1 MPLSDDQFL
10 NFLADGYL
18 VVTPS
23 KMSDKDHDHLYASAQ
38 LLYER
43 SEKLQSRTAHFE
55 ILGDNLRALIPEV
68 DHVVND
74 PAVVDTVT
82 SLIGNRYVLHPHH
95 YVHTSTT
102 ADQGF
107 HQDGNL
113 PWNERGHYRSHRPDW
128 LFLFYYPQAVD
139 ETNGPTEIVAGSQYW
154 TKDFETE
161 DGWRSSDS
169 MDRSF
174 NGEDIRSDNFVY
186 RDRRLQE
193 GLDSVGVPDLDRRF
207 IHVTKGSVVIGSYDL
222 IHRGSRKLL
231 DTPDRFMYKFYAARA
246 TEPNAPAWYHKDMPD
261 FAHVRKELQPV
272 VKQIWDWSSGQ
283 KSLVPVEDMQGVADR
298 LMSGREDEKVE
309 AAYRLGSD
317 DAKEAIEILIKAVRS
332 KSESTRRA
340 SGYGLR
346 NQGQRATLEIVE
358 VLQSSGP
365 KTRRVAA
372 YALGTVES
380 ASSQLAVDAL
390 IHCVES
396 DDDDLVRSNAAYS
409 LGQLS
414 RANKCDAQRIGG
426 ALIAR
431 LLPGVE
437 PNNTVMAGLPRSTL
451 RQSVA
456 YALMQ
461 LLINHELPD
470 DITADV
476 VRLAVDDPDRYVR
489 GMLLEA
495 LSYCFSDNPVAA
507 ALTGGLI
514 RQRWN
519 IAPRLT

>member
-10 NFLADGYL
+10 KYLSDGYL
-18 VVTPS
+18 IVKPS
-23 KMSDKDHDHLYASAQ
+23 EMSEADHDGLYRSAR
-38 LLYER
+38 LLYQNTER
-43 SEKLQSRTAHFE
+43 LKSPTAHLE

-68 DHVVND
+68 DQVVND
-74 PAVVDTVT
+74 PAVVDTVR
-82 SLIGNRYVLHPHH
+82 SLLGDRYVLHPSH

-128 LFLFYYPQAVD
+128 LLLFYYPQTVD

-161 DGWRSSDS
+161 AGWRPGDS
-169 MDRSF
+169 MDLSIT
-174 NGEDIRSDNFVY
+174 GEDMSSDDLAY

-193 GLDSVGVPDLDRRF
+193 GLDSVGIPDLDRRF
-207 IHVTKGSVVIGSYDL
+207 IHVPKGSVVIGSYDL
-222 IHRGSRKLL
+222 IHRGGRKLP
-231 DTPDRFMYKFYAARA
+231 DTPDRFMYKFYFARA
-246 TEPNAPAWYHKDMPD
+246 TEPNAPAWQHIDVPD
-261 FAHVRKELQPV
+261 FAQVRKELQPV

-283 KSLVPVEDMQGVADR
+283 KSVVPVGDLHGVADQLR
-298 LMSGREDEKVE
+298 CGGEHEKVE

-317 DAKEAIEILIKAVRS
+317 DANEAIEILIEGIYS
-332 KSESTRRA
+332 ESESTRRA
-340 SGYGLR
+340 SAYGLR
-346 NQGQRATLEIVE
+346 NQGQRATLAIVKA
-358 VLQSSGP
+358 LQGNGP

-390 IHCVES
+390 IECVEG
-396 DDDDLVRSNAAYS
+396 DDDDLARSNAAYS

-414 RANKCDAQRIGG
+414 RARKCDAQRIAE

-431 LLPGVE
+431 LFPGVE
-437 PNNTVMAGLPRSTL
+437 PDNTFVADLPRSTV

-476 VRLAVDDPDRYVR
+476 VRLAVDDPDRYVK

-495 LSYCFSDNPVAA
+495 LAHAFSENPVVA
-507 ALTGGLI
+507 ALAGGLI

-519 IAPRLT
+519 IAPKAT